1 MQDADEAEDYPAEIA
16 LREST
21 EPMRLA
27 DSIETVFSCRYD
39 EPGAWYAMLPL
50 EIVYAFDPIP
60 PPPPE
65 YLTLADTPEPRS
77 DRCPLP

>member
-1 MQDADEAEDYPAEIA
+1 MCSDTWVSDVNGY
-16 LREST
+16 S
-21 EPMRLA
+21 
-27 DSIETVFSCRYD
+27 SCRYD

-65 YLTLADTPEPRS
+65 YLTLADTLQPTA
-77 DRCPLP
+77 DGFAPLHGHV